1 MTDAD
6 VARALGDGLNAVAD
20 HLLMHNTNPWELDA
34 AMIAHGFRTGVCE
47 MQDSAG
53 LDLTLT
59 HLQKAHVRP
68 ITPILPR
75 MVGEGRL
82 GRKLS
87 VGWYRYPGGGGLV
100 IDPLVEDLLR
110 EEAWFLGVAR
120 FEVSEEVL
128 ADKLVLGLIDSALR
142 LLGTSALQDI
152 ARIDRVSIDAL
163 GFPAEKGGI
172 LSYARDRGQRAR
184 SELLSGC
191 HATDRTLQSGLDRL
205 FSTA

>member
-1 MTDAD
+1 
-6 VARALGDGLNAVAD
+6 
-20 HLLMHNTNPWELDA
+20 
-34 AMIAHGFRTGVCE
+34 
-47 MQDSAG
+47 
-53 LDLTLT
+53 
-59 HLQKAHVRP
+59 RP

-172 LSYARDRGQRAR
+172 LSYARDLGQRVL

-191 HATDRTLQSGLDRL
+191 HATDRTLQSGLERL